1 MRARRII
8 GSVTKLETCKTFEF
22 FSDICSNL
30 FVQNFVFSKFLFFQ
44 NFCFFKIF
52 FFQNFCFFKIFVF
65 QKFCFFSFFIFLNW
79 LFAQFSF
86 LKLVDG

>member
-44 NFCFFKIF
+44 NFCFSKILFFQFFYFFELVVCSIF
-52 FFQNFCFFKIFVF
+52 FSQIGG
-65 QKFCFFSFFIFLNW
+65 W
-79 LFAQFSF
+79 LTNEKS
-86 LKLVDG
+86 KSH